1 MELKRILA
9 NDTKSATEKAMA
21 LYGRNVLVISN
32 HSIGGQTELV
42 VAIDIEETAQGG
54 GGDASAAVLLN
65 SSTGFKQQLA
75 KAQSQPKSEAAKETA
90 KEVFKNASSDRSLAV
105 LQAEAKTGQISS
117 TAKSWI

>member
-54 GGDASAAVLLN
+54 SGDVLAGYLGGLLAQPQLQPPPAALRAMRYAVWQHGAAADQCSARGNCWTLEELLATLGN
-65 SSTGFKQQLA
+65 
-75 KAQSQPKSEAAKETA
+75 AA
-90 KEVFKNASSDRSLAV
+90 
-105 LQAEAKTGQISS
+105 
-117 TAKSWI
+117 